1 MNTIGSS
8 DLIASLERLAKRA
21 EDPAFVAE
29 RAREEVKRVASGR
42 REATAQRL
50 KLLEAVPLRAGLAPL
65 VAAIPRHL
73 DAAECDCTSHL
84 GGALPCVTPDGYEE
98 TPCVSLVRRWLDAR
112 RKSPQAWKP
121 ILVILGGTG
130 IGKTAAGAWAF
141 TRYGGGAYTKV
152 RGLTIAHLSMFGDG
166 EAAWRNMCRA
176 GFAFL
181 DDIGRENDE
190 KGHAVAAVED
200 FIDERQARP
209 TIITSN
215 LTRANFL
222 ARYGTRVAS
231 RLAESGVVQW
241 INDRDRRQP

>member
-29 RAREEVKRVASGR
+29 RAREEAKRVASGR

-130 IGKTAAGAWAF
+130 IGKTAAGAWAS
-141 TRYGGGAYTKV
+141 TRYGGGTYTKS
-152 RGLTIAHLSMFGDG
+152 RQLTIAHRSMFGEN

-181 DDIGRENDE
+181 DDIGRESDE
-190 KGHAVAAVED
+190 HSIAAIED
-200 FIDERQARP
+200 FVDERQGRP

-215 LTRANFL
+215 LTRADL
-222 ARYGTRVAS
+222 LGRYGARVAS
-231 RLAESGVVQW
+231 RLAESGVIQW
-241 INDRDRRQP
+241 VKDRDRRQP

>member
-29 RAREEVKRVASGR
+29 RAREEAKRVASGR

-84 GGALPCVTPDGYEE
+84 GGALPCVTPDGYED

-141 TRYGGGAYTKV
+141 TRYGGGTYTKS
-152 RGLTIAHLSMFGDG
+152 RQLTIAHRSMFGEN

-181 DDIGRENDE
+181 DDIGRESDE
-190 KGHAVAAVED
+190 HSIAAIED
-200 FIDERQARP
+200 FVDERQGRP

-215 LTRANFL
+215 LTRADL
-222 ARYGTRVAS
+222 LGRYGARVAS
-231 RLAESGVVQW
+231 RLAESGVIQW
-241 INDRDRRQP
+241 VKDRDRRQP

>member
-29 RAREEVKRVASGR
+29 RAREEAKRVASGR

-73 DAAECDCTSHL
+73 DAAECNCTSHL

-141 TRYGGGAYTKV
+141 TRYGGGTYTKS
-152 RGLTIAHLSMFGDG
+152 RQLTIAHRSMFGEN

-181 DDIGRENDE
+181 DDIGRESDE
-190 KGHAVAAVED
+190 HSIAAIED
-200 FIDERQARP
+200 FVDERQGRP

-215 LTRANFL
+215 LTRADL
-222 ARYGTRVAS
+222 LGRYGARVAS
-231 RLAESGVVQW
+231 RLAESGVIQW
-241 INDRDRRQP
+241 VKDRDRRQP

>member
-141 TRYGGGAYTKV
+141 TRYGGGTYTKS
-152 RGLTIAHLSMFGDG
+152 RQLTIAHRSMFGEN

-181 DDIGRENDE
+181 DDIGRESDE
-190 KGHAVAAVED
+190 HSIAAIED
-200 FIDERQARP
+200 FVDERQGRP

-215 LTRANFL
+215 LTRADL
-222 ARYGTRVAS
+222 LGRYGARVAS
-231 RLAESGVVQW
+231 RLAESGVIQW
-241 INDRDRRQP
+241 VKDRDRRQP

>member
-29 RAREEVKRVASGR
+29 RAREEAKRVASGR

-141 TRYGGGAYTKV
+141 TRYGGGTYTKS
-152 RGLTIAHLSMFGDG
+152 RQLTIAHRSMFGEN

-181 DDIGRENDE
+181 DDIGRESDE
-190 KGHAVAAVED
+190 HSIAAIED
-200 FIDERQARP
+200 FVDERQGRP

-215 LTRANFL
+215 LTRADL
-222 ARYGTRVAS
+222 LGRYGARVAS
-231 RLAESGVVQW
+231 RLAESGVIQW
-241 INDRDRRQP
+241 VKDRDRRQP

>member
-1 MNTIGSS
+1 MNTIGA
-8 DLIASLERLAKRA
+8 DWKASLERLAKRA

-29 RAREEVKRVASGR
+29 RARDEAKRVASGR

-130 IGKTAAGAWAF
+130 IGKTVAGAWAF
-141 TRYGGGAYTKV
+141 TRYGGGTYTKS
-152 RGLTIAHLSMFGDG
+152 RQLTIAHRSMFGEN

-181 DDIGRENDE
+181 DDIGRESDE
-190 KGHAVAAVED
+190 HSIAAIED
-200 FIDERQARP
+200 FIDERQGRP

-215 LTRANFL
+215 LTRADLL
-222 ARYGTRVAS
+222 ARYGGRVAS
-231 RLAESGVVQW
+231 RLAESGVIQW
-241 INDRDRRQP
+241 VKDRDRRQP

>member
-8 DLIASLERLAKRA
+8 DLIASLERLARRS

-29 RAREEVKRVASGR
+29 RARDEAKRVASGR

-65 VAAIPRHL
+65 VAAIPRHP

-84 GGALPCVTPDGYEE
+84 GGALPCVTPDGYED

-141 TRYGGGAYTKV
+141 TRYGGGAYTKS
-152 RGLTIAHLSMFGDG
+152 RQLTIAHRSMFGEN

-181 DDIGRENDE
+181 DDIGRESDE
-190 KGHAVAAVED
+190 HSIAAIED
-200 FIDERQARP
+200 FVDERQGRP

-215 LTRANFL
+215 LTRADL
-222 ARYGTRVAS
+222 LGRYGARVAS
-231 RLAESGVVQW
+231 RLAESGVIQW
-241 INDRDRRQP
+241 VKDRDRRQP